1 MFFSFS
7 ESFLSPKQGTT
18 HCVKSVR
25 IWGFLLCICPY
36 SLRVWENT
44 NQKTLNTD
52 TFHAVTSL
60 WMSSAILEIETFFI
74 THLLLHQ

>member
-7 ESFLSPKQGTT
+7 ESFLSPKEGTT
-18 HCVKSVR
+18 HFVKSVR
-25 IWGFLLCICPY
+25 IWDFLLCICRY
-36 SLRVWENT
+36 SLRMWENT